1 MGMSLGFRRI
11 LTVIGVTIAML
22 LAVGTIRAAAAW
34 TAASAPLSVAPTT
47 VATRQARLL
56 DEQTRSATL
65 QQRLDALTTSTG
77 DLASALEQAR
87 ARIDADTSHAADLS
101 AQLASA
107 KRRLAKLDAAIAKAN
122 RTTVRIPRATV
133 ATVRTSSPV
142 RSGGGEVEHEV
153 EHEGG

>member
-47 VATRQARLL
+47 VATLQARLL

-87 ARIDADTSHAADLS
+87 ARIDADTGHAADLS